1 MDQRNNIIFEL
12 ILDSRSLTAIGYTA
26 EDELAKPMDS
36 EDRALLEQIKGLN
49 SLDEIWI
56 ICHTRLSNWH
66 LKCAGEI
73 RAFIETKKGR
83 RENGIHGKLQNAQ
96 WDGKRDGNGAR

>member
-1 MDQRNNIIFEL
+1 MEQRNNIIFEK
-12 ILDSRSLTAIGYTA
+12 IIDTRSLTAIGYTA

-56 ICHTRLSNWH
+56 ICHNRISNWH
-66 LKCAGEI
+66 LKCASEI
-73 RAFIETKKGR
+73 RKFLETKKGR
-83 RENGIHGKLQNAQ
+83 HS
-96 WDGKRDGNGAR
+96 